1 MTSFV
6 RQLIGFSGLTQA
18 DDLRRRS
25 AVGAQIT
32 MLHEIGRAMS
42 TSMVS
47 MEKTHELIAEAVC
60 VVLGVEK
67 AFVFL
72 LDEDRGDLVPRAGR
86 GLVGAAALG
95 GLRCPTDAEFTIA
108 RALAATT
115 VLRGYAEQERE
126 GAGAA
131 KTICDA
137 LGLGHYLAA
146 PLTAEG
152 KAKGVLVAD
161 TKVGGRDFEPDDERL
176 LMVLAYLAAIATE
189 NAERVQHLRDKSSR
203 LAAVVEVGRALN
215 RTLELSK
222 LLDLIM
228 EKALE
233 LTRANSGA
241 ILLLDEEK
249 QVLTIRAARNIAAEV
264 VSRVKLK
271 LGEGITGS
279 AAKEA
284 RTISVPDVTKEPRYV
299 VGNPAVRSELAV
311 PLFDESKVIGV
322 IAVDSD
328 TPGNFHTEDREL
340 LETFAGVAAV
350 AIRNARL
357 FAAQTTQTRT

>member
-6 RQLIGFSGLTQA
+6 RQIIGFSRLSGA
-18 DDLRRRS
+18 DELRRRS

-47 MEKTHELIAEAVC
+47 IEKTHELIAEAVC

-67 AFVFL
+67 AYLFL
-72 LDEDRGDLVPRAGR
+72 LDEERGDLVPRAGR
-86 GLVGAAALG
+86 GLVGSTPLS
-95 GLRCPTDAEFTIA
+95 GLRCAPDGEFTVG
-108 RALAATT
+108 RALKSTE
-115 VLRGYAEQERE
+115 VLRGYAEKERE
-126 GAGAA
+126 TTGAA

-146 PLTAEG
+146 PLNVEG
-152 KAKGVLVAD
+152 RAKGVLVAD
-161 TKVGGRDFEPDDERL
+161 TRVGGHEFEPDDERL

-189 NAERVQHLRDKSSR
+189 NAERVQHLKDKSSR

-222 LLDLIM
+222 LFDLIVD
-228 EKALE
+228 KALE
-233 LTRANSGA
+233 LTNATTGA

-249 QVLTIRAARNIAAEV
+249 QVLTITASRNIAQDV
-264 VSRVKLK
+264 VARAKLK
-271 LGEGITGS
+271 LGEGITGA

-284 RTISVPDVTKEPRYV
+284 RTIVVPDVSKEPRYV
-299 VGNPAVRSELAV
+299 VGNPSTRSEIAV
-311 PLFDESKVIGV
+311 PLFDEGRVVGV

-328 TPGNFHTEDREL
+328 VPGNFHIEDREL

-357 FAAQTTQTRT
+357 FASSRPT